1 MPNTTRAVATMVAS
15 ANDKLRSDEATSFRL
30 LPVANKAI
38 DGWNARVQSWMGTAA

>member
-15 ANDKLRSDEATSFRL
+15 AHDKLRSSDAPSFRL

-38 DGWNARVQSWMGTAA
+38 DGWNVRVQAWMGTAA